1 MAERVSTST
10 PAGSPRPA
18 RPTGR
23 GPGRVLVAVYGLFAL
38 AATARAAVQIATKFH
53 EAPLAY
59 LLSALAA
66 MGVVE
71 ALVVAQVV
79 VAVWHLATGGR
90 PRELPTFI
98 GYLVAI
104 LVILPLAGLLARLEP
119 TRWGALIATV
129 GCLVVPVLIVR
140 LNQVW
145 TGVG

>member
-1 MAERVSTST
+1 MT
-10 PAGSPRPA
+10 PHGLGTAVIIAG
-18 RPTGR
+18 
-23 GPGRVLVAVYGLFAL
+23 LL
-38 AATARAAVQIATKFH
+38 AAVWCLVTTLRRRAVGIGELAV
-53 EAPLAY
+53 
-59 LLSALAA
+59 

-71 ALVVAQVV
+71 ALVVAQVA
-79 VAVWHLATGGR
+79 VAVWHLANGDR

>member
-1 MAERVSTST
+1 MT
-10 PAGSPRPA
+10 PHGLGTAVIIAG
-18 RPTGR
+18 
-23 GPGRVLVAVYGLFAL
+23 LL
-38 AATARAAVQIATKFH
+38 AAVWCLVTTLRRRAVGVA
-53 EAPLAY
+53 E
-59 LLSALAA
+59 LAA
-66 MGVVE
+66 MAAVE
-71 ALVVAQVV
+71 ALVVAQVA

-104 LVILPLAGLLARLEP
+104 LVILPLAGFLARLEP

-129 GCLVVPVLIVR
+129 GCLVIPVLIVR